1 MPHEGAGPSLL
12 PNAAPGAP
20 GPAGPALRLPARAGE
35 LLLPPP
41 SAAQIV
47 RALTMDGRAPPGA
60 VRPPSRFGRRGSQA
74 AAFGAA
80 AGNL

>member
-12 PNAAPGAP
+12 PSAAPGAP
-20 GPAGPALRLPARAGE
+20 GPAGPALRLSASAGG
-35 LLLPPP
+35 LLSPP